1 MADRSRTESA
11 QAEFKKALRDQDA
24 KKALSEYDAE
34 GAALRAKTERLRAL
48 RLARDAAAPKPEPA
62 VKKTK
67 AAAKKKK
74 AAPESLSNWLDGEK
88 NEGRRG

>member
-48 RLARDAAAPKPEPA
+48 RLARDAAAPAPEPA
-62 VKKTK
+62 AKKTK
-67 AAAKKKK
+67 AAKKKK
-74 AAPESLSNWLDGEK
+74 APSGSLSDWLDGEK

>member
-62 VKKTK
+62 AKKTK
-67 AAAKKKK
+67 AAKTKK
-74 AAPESLSNWLDGEK
+74 AASESLSNWLDGEK

>member
-48 RLARDAAAPKPEPA
+48 RLARDAAAPAPEPA
-62 VKKTK
+62 AKKTK
-67 AAAKKKK
+67 AAKKKK
-74 AAPESLSNWLDGEK
+74 VASGSLSEWLDGEK